1 MYSHASIYIFFHFC
15 VSIDDPEQD
24 THVLLT
30 KSMEALLAKSA
41 KLRDI
46 ESKVENHGDSRPL

>member
-1 MYSHASIYIFFHFC
+1 MQVYIYIFHFC